1 MTIWL
6 IIALALLTYVSRAAA
21 LVLLPRPSERFEAVL
36 QRVPAPL
43 FAGFAAMSL
52 VTDSRDVAPTETLA
66 AVAAAVVASRS
77 HSLLVIL
84 AAGSAG
90 YLVAVLVRNLM

>member
-6 IIALALLTYVSRAAA
+6 IIALALLTYLSRAAA

-43 FAGFAAMSL
+43 FAGFAAISL
-52 VTDSRDVAPTETLA
+52 VTDLRGVAPVETLA
-66 AVAAAVVASRS
+66 AVAAAVVATRTK
-77 HSLLVIL
+77 SLLIIL

-90 YLVAVLVRNLM
+90 YLVAVLVRTLM

>member
-52 VTDSRDVAPTETLA
+52 VTDSRDVAPAETLA

-77 HSLLVIL
+77 RSLLVIL

>member
-6 IIALALLTYVSRAAA
+6 IIALAVLTYVSRAAA

-43 FAGFAAMSL
+43 FAGFAAISL
-52 VTDSRDVAPTETLA
+52 VTDSREVAPMETLA
-66 AVAAAVVASRS
+66 AVAAAVIATRTK
-77 HSLLVIL
+77 SLLLIL

-90 YLVAVLVRNLM
+90 YLVAELIRALM

>member
-6 IIALALLTYVSRAAA
+6 IIALALLTYLSRAAA

-43 FAGFAAMSL
+43 FAGFAAISL
-52 VTDSRDVAPTETLA
+52 VTDLRGVAPVETLA
-66 AVAAAVVASRS
+66 AVAAAVVATRTK
-77 HSLLVIL
+77 SLLIIL

-90 YLVAVLVRNLM
+90 YLVAVLVRTLT

>member
-6 IIALALLTYVSRAAA
+6 IIALALLTYLSRAAA

-36 QRVPAPL
+36 RRVPAPL
-43 FAGFAAMSL
+43 FAGFAAISL
-52 VTDSRDVAPTETLA
+52 VTDSRVLAPMETLA
-66 AVAAAVVASRS
+66 AVVAAVVATRTK
-77 HSLLVIL
+77 SLLIIL

-90 YLVAVLVRNLM
+90 YLVAVLVRTLM